1 MLPFSA
7 VAAEPPQSVLPGR
20 LAALLACPALAAT
33 ELGALPPPTPSLP
46 TTRGVAT
53 PEMSGA
59 EVAATA
65 AAAAAAGGEAPVVG
79 GGAEALNAQAAA
91 AAAEVGAAAQA
102 AAVQAAG
109 VQRAAAS
116 VHAAVDSEGP
126 PLKMMQRIMHNG
138 ALGGAL
144 LRLHGRAAEGRLRR
158 LLRWEDP
165 CTSWGV
171 LLTLQWLA
179 LTDRAAYLPALATLA
194 LAAHVRSTVQQ
205 QQQQHGSAAEPLPVV
220 YHFQDDS
227 ILQKKRRLQSGISRL
242 DELVQRHL
250 IMLLKLHSAVTA
262 VDGALSS
269 SFATGL
275 ACVALVLSLVPAVLS
290 LVPWWLVLSTVLSWG
305 FSAEH
310 PAALL
315 ARPPAPHSTATAA
328 AEEEEEQ
335 PYPAARPLW
344 AWVQEA
350 AVDDSSGFLGR
361 AYALV
366 VPLLLL

>member
-7 VAAEPPQSVLPGR
+7 VAAEPTQSVLPGR

-46 TTRGVAT
+46 TTRGVAA
-53 PEMSGA
+53 G
-59 EVAATA
+59 
-65 AAAAAAGGEAPVVG
+65 AAAAAAGGGAPVVG

-91 AAAEVGAAAQA
+91 AAAAAAEVGAAAQA
-102 AAVQAAG
+102 AAAQAAG

-126 PLKMMQRIMHNG
+126 PLKMMQRIKHNG

-171 LLTLQWLA
+171 LLTLQWLV

-250 IMLLKLHSAVTA
+250 VMLLKLHSAVTA

-275 ACVALVLSLVPAVLS
+275 ACVALVLSLMPALLS
-290 LVPWWLVLSTVLSWG
+290 LVPWWLVLSAVLSWG

-315 ARPPAPHSTATAA
+315 ARPPAPPRTAA
-328 AEEEEEQ
+328 AEEEEEEE
-335 PYPAARPLW
+335 PPAARPLW

-350 AVDDSSGFLGR
+350 AVDDSSGVLGR